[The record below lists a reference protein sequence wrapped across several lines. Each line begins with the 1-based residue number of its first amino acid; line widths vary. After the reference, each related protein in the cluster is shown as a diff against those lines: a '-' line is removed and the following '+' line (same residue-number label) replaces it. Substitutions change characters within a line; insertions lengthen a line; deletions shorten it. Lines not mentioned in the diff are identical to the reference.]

1 MADHP
6 TSPLL
11 GDNDHDQSSKTLAQ
25 KGQKHGTAI
34 NGVSN
39 KRPNAKSKYSDES
52 TPLLSRDPD
61 REEDDETARED
72 DPANTDFVPVP
83 SLYGDSIHKG
93 KTRWRA
99 PTIIA
104 IVTLTLFLIAILAF
118 GFALPAIV
126 KEYAEQAAIFDPQ
139 DLSIVS
145 ITSSGV
151 KARVKGD
158 FVLDASRVD
167 RKPVRDLGKFST
179 WIAIAVKATPSNVHV
194 YLPER
199 DGAVLGTAQLPPVVV
214 SVRNGEVTHLDI
226 VTDVEPGEFDDL
238 RQIAKDWIDGRLSE
252 LRVTGKAD
260 LALKSGIFS
269 LGTQTVSKD
278 LVFKG

>member
-11 GDNDHDQSSKTLAQ
+11 GDNDHNQDSQTLAQ
-25 KGQKHGTAI
+25 NGQKHGTAI
-34 NGVSN
+34 NGASN
-39 KRPNAKSKYSDES
+39 RRPNAKSKYSDES

-61 REEDDETARED
+61 REEDDDTARED

-93 KTRWRA
+93 KTKWRA

-104 IVTLTLFLIAILAF
+104 IVALTLFLIAILAF

-151 KARVKGD
+151 RARVKGD

-199 DGAVLGTAQLPPVVV
+199 DGAVLGTAELPPVVV

-226 VTDVEPGEFDDL
+226 VTDIEPGEFDNL